1 MKTFATEPMK
11 LSLDYTYNLNAMEEI
26 VAKDSLL
33 TLDEKVRRC
42 QENSQEE
49 CTNKKYTDDLRDKCQ
64 CLPFQL
70 RFLAE
75 KV

>member
-1 MKTFATEPMK
+1 
-11 LSLDYTYNLNAMEEI
+11 MEEI
-26 VAKDSLL
+26 VAKKSIYALNEQD
-33 TLDEKVRRC
+33 RRC
-42 QENSQEE
+42 QENPQDE
-49 CTNKKYTDDLRDKCQ
+49 CTNKKYTDGLLSKCQ

>member
-1 MKTFATEPMK
+1 
-11 LSLDYTYNLNAMEEI
+11 MEEI

-75 KV
+75 KVCILKEIKLDNLTIL